1 MIGVTTVVSGDSAF
15 KSLLVVIIFHQM
27 FEGLALGSRIST
39 LHTVNTLSKSIMA
52 AVFACITPL
61 GMMIGIIALKDFNAS
76 DKMTILTLG
85 TLDALSAGI
94 LIWVGFVEMW
104 AADWVH
110 GDLKRAGLVKT
121 MAAMGSL
128 VAGMVLMGLLGKWA

>member
-1 MIGVTTVVSGDSAF
+1 MIGITTVVAGDSAF
-15 KSLLVVIIFHQM
+15 KSLLVVIVFHQM

-39 LHTVNTLSKSIMA
+39 LSTVSTLSKSIMA

-61 GMMIGIIALKDFNAS
+61 GMMIGIIALKDFNGS

-104 AADWVH
+104 SADWVY

-128 VAGMVLMGLLGKWA
+128 VAGMVLMALLGKWA

>member
-1 MIGVTTVVSGDSAF
+1 
-15 KSLLVVIIFHQM
+15 M

-39 LHTVNTLSKSIMA
+39 LSTVSTLSKSIMA
-52 AVFACITPL
+52 TVFACITPL
-61 GMMIGIIALKDFNAS
+61 GMMIGIIVLRHFNES
-76 DKMTILTLG
+76 DKATILALG
-85 TLDALSAGI
+85 TLEALSAGI

-104 AADWVH
+104 AGDWIH

-128 VAGMVLMGLLGKWA
+128 VSGMMLMALLGKWA